1 MIIKNKIKRKRKFK
15 NKIGDTMAKKIIL
28 KKSERTQLKSKRD
41 EKNKIGE
48 AVKVLNENPNNENW
62 AKFSA
67 ELKNS
72 KAKHYKIFYP
82 DALKGK
88 DNLTKAYAVLYD
100 SQFKVLFKIPVI
112 SINNK
117 SVNGATI
124 YLKELTLNR
133 R

>member
-1 MIIKNKIKRKRKFK
+1 
-15 NKIGDTMAKKIIL
+15 MAKKIIL
-28 KKSERTQLKSKRD
+28 KKSIGTKLNSKINKISTV
-41 EKNKIGE
+41 ENKKNKINE
-48 AVKVLNENPNNENW
+48 IVKKLNENPNNANW

-82 DALKGK
+82 DTLDGK
-88 DNLTKAYAVLYD
+88 NNLTKAYAILYD
-100 SQFKVLFKIPVI
+100 SQFKVLFKIPII

-117 SVNGATI
+117 EINGATI

>member
-1 MIIKNKIKRKRKFK
+1 MD
-15 NKIGDTMAKKIIL
+15 GSLAKKIIL
-28 KKSERTQLKSKRD
+28 KKSKKTQLSSKID
-41 EKNKIGE
+41 KKNKIDE
-48 AVKVLNENPNNENW
+48 IVRVLNENPNITNW
-62 AKFSA
+62 TKFSA

-82 DALKGK
+82 EGLEGK
-88 DNLTKAYAVLYD
+88 NNLTKAYAVLYD
-100 SQFKVLFKIPVI
+100 SQFKVLFKIPII

-117 SVNGATI
+117 EINGATI